1 MTTASGIGA
10 NTLAKDG
17 GRRVP
22 AALLAFAALIA
33 AVLPAVAQ
41 DAT

>member
-10 NTLAKDG
+10 NTWAKDG
-17 GRRVP
+17 ERRVS

-33 AVLPAVAQ
+33 AALQAVAQ